1 MRTLIITNYFPPEI
15 GAASNR
21 IFLMAKNLNLEFNN
35 VEVVCPFPNYPT
47 GKIFDN
53 YKGFYIREDVE
64 KIVCHRL
71 FIFPDN
77 SSSPIKRLF
86 SMLSFSLSIWVLL
99 LKGIARQY
107 DQVIIQNSP
116 ILVSYSSIILFK
128 KFLNKKIILNVS
140 DLWPQSAIDLG
151 MMKQNSISHKIFSY
165 VEKFNYVNS
174 DKIIGQSRSILN
186 HVSRFN
192 NTSNFL
198 YRNLPYNKLKTVKT
212 LKFTKVSFIYAG
224 LLGVAQG
231 VLKLIQVLDKL
242 PDDFIL
248 HIYGDG
254 KEKNEIINFLSKRKL
269 NNIKYFGSISKNELI
284 LKYPQYHFSF
294 APLSTN
300 VKGAFPSKIYELV
313 TYNIPVIYIGNGEAK
328 KFIQQN
334 KLGYAL
340 TPDDLNLLPNLLL
353 KIISQ
358 NKSDYEKLV
367 ENCRIISNNDLSFQN
382 QFIKFIKFIKNE

>member
-35 VEVVCPFPNYPT
+35 VEIVCPFPNYPT

-151 MMKQNSISHKIFSY
+151 MMKQNSISHKIFS
-165 VEKFNYVNS
+165 
-174 DKIIGQSRSILN
+174 
-186 HVSRFN
+186 
-192 NTSNFL
+192 
-198 YRNLPYNKLKTVKT
+198 
-212 LKFTKVSFIYAG
+212 
-224 LLGVAQG
+224 
-231 VLKLIQVLDKL
+231 
-242 PDDFIL
+242 
-248 HIYGDG
+248 
-254 KEKNEIINFLSKRKL
+254 
-269 NNIKYFGSISKNELI
+269 
-284 LKYPQYHFSF
+284 
-294 APLSTN
+294 
-300 VKGAFPSKIYELV
+300 
-313 TYNIPVIYIGNGEAK
+313 
-328 KFIQQN
+328 
-334 KLGYAL
+334 
-340 TPDDLNLLPNLLL
+340 
-353 KIISQ
+353 
-358 NKSDYEKLV
+358 
-367 ENCRIISNNDLSFQN
+367 
-382 QFIKFIKFIKNE
+382 

>member
-1 MRTLIITNYFPPEI
+1 M
-15 GAASNR
+15 
-21 IFLMAKNLNLEFNN
+21 
-35 VEVVCPFPNYPT
+35 
-47 GKIFDN
+47 
-53 YKGFYIREDVE
+53 
-64 KIVCHRL
+64 
-71 FIFPDN
+71 
-77 SSSPIKRLF
+77 
-86 SMLSFSLSIWVLL
+86 
-99 LKGIARQY
+99 
-107 DQVIIQNSP
+107 
-116 ILVSYSSIILFK
+116 
-128 KFLNKKIILNVS
+128 
-140 DLWPQSAIDLG
+140 
-151 MMKQNSISHKIFSY
+151 
-165 VEKFNYVNS
+165 NS

-328 KFIQQN
+328 NLFN
-334 KLGYAL
+334 KI
-340 TPDDLNLLPNLLL
+340 N
-353 KIISQ
+353 
-358 NKSDYEKLV
+358 
-367 ENCRIISNNDLSFQN
+367 
-382 QFIKFIKFIKNE
+382 

>member
-1 MRTLIITNYFPPEI
+1 MKTLIITNYFPPEI

-21 IFLMAKNLNLEFNN
+21 IFLIAKNLNLEFNN

-47 GKIFDN
+47 GKVFDN
-53 YKGFYIREDVE
+53 YKGLYIKEEIE

-86 SMLSFSLSIWVLL
+86 SMISFSLSIWILFF
-99 LKGIARQY
+99 KGIAKHY
-107 DQVIIQNSP
+107 DQIIIQNSP
-116 ILVSYSSIILFK
+116 IFVSFSSIILFK
-128 KFLNKKIILNVS
+128 KILNKKIILNVS
-140 DLWPQSAIDLG
+140 DLWPQSAVDLG
-151 MMKQNSISHKIFSY
+151 MMKQNSVAHKIFSF

-174 DKIIGQSRSILN
+174 DKIIGQSKYILS
-186 HVSRFN
+186 HISQF
-192 NTSNFL
+192 THASKFL
-198 YRNLPYNKLKTVKT
+198 YRNLPYNKLKSVKT
-212 LKFTKVSFIYAG
+212 LKFTKTSFIYAG

-231 VLKLIQVLDKL
+231 ILKLVQVLDSL

-269 NNIKYFGSISKNELI
+269 NNIKYFGSISKNELM
-284 LKYPQYHFSF
+284 LKYPKYHFSF

-334 KLGYAL
+334 RLGYAL
-340 TPDDLNLLPNLLL
+340 TPDDLNLLPDLLL

-358 NKSDYEKLV
+358 KKSDYEELV
-367 ENCRIISNNDLSFQN
+367 ENCKKISSRDLSFQK
-382 QFIKFIKFIKNE
+382 QFAKFIKFVNNE